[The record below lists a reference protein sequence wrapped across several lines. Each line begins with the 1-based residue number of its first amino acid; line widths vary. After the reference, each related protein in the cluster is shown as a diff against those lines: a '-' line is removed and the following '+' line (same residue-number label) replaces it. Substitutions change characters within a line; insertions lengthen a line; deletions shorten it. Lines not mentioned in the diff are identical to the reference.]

1 VSNKNEQR
9 NQPTLFQIDGLDRE
23 AAWRPP
29 ETLPDLDR
37 FSELWVDT
45 ETTGTNRFQDLPVGL
60 AVAAPD
66 GSAYY
71 LPFGHRGGNLD
82 ANMVRSWAKRNL
94 ANKTLIGSW
103 LKFDTH
109 ILRNWNLP
117 LDEMN
122 VTLRDVQHQ
131 ACLLNEQRRQSG
143 LDLLSKEYLGQEK
156 ADLDRGVIENM
167 ARVHSS
173 LVGPYAEQDV
183 RLTRALDLHMRPLV
197 AKEGLDRVLALEDSL
212 IFPVVEMENNG
223 LPLDLE
229 KLERWRLLVRKEY
242 EQGLRDLRDMAGFPC
257 NPKSNPDLRRLFEK
271 WGMAPPIDEE
281 DGAITFAAP
290 YLRPLRGK
298 HHGIKLL
305 LRVKGLGTMLS
316 NFLDNY
322 PKVVGADGKLRYN
335 LHQLRADEY
344 GTITGRFSA
353 AGDEHGGINPQQVFH
368 PDNQEKK
375 LGNRDYLIR
384 ELFIPEKGRMWVSA
398 DAAQIQYRLFAAVSG
413 NSEILNAYANNP
425 DTDFHDYVTEMV
437 RRLADPNAKRKDV
450 KNVNFAKLFGAGMR
464 KIRRM
469 LECSEPDARAFVEA
483 YNQAFPEVGELLK
496 SVEAVIRQRHRES
509 GVGYVRTM
517 LGRRR
522 RYTDLK
528 ALHTGFNAYIQGT
541 EADIVK
547 IKIRQA
553 YDARK
558 DLELTMRVVVH
569 DELDGDTT
577 HPDKARQLHE
587 LLNEPALPNL
597 RVPIKWETGVG
608 PDWAHVEDLPRL
620 ERAA

>member
-1 VSNKNEQR
+1 M
-9 NQPTLFQIDGLDRE
+9 
-23 AAWRPP
+23 
-29 ETLPDLDR
+29 
-37 FSELWVDT
+37 DT
-45 ETTGTNRFQDLPVGL
+45 ETTGTNRFRDLPVGL
-60 AVAAPD
+60 AVATPD
-66 GSAYY
+66 GNAYY

-94 ANKTLIGSW
+94 AGKTLIGSW

-117 LDEMN
+117 LDELN

-143 LDLLSKEYLGQEK
+143 LDLLAKEYLGQEK
-156 ADLDRGVIENM
+156 ADLDKGVIENM

-197 AKEGLDRVLALEDSL
+197 QKEGLDRVLALEDSL

-223 LPLDLE
+223 LPLDIE
-229 KLERWRLLVRKEY
+229 KLERWQVLVRKEY

-271 WGMAPPIDEE
+271 WGMAAPIDEE

-384 ELFIPEKGRMWVSA
+384 ELFIPAPGRLWVSA

-413 NSEILNAYANNP
+413 NREILNAYANNP

-496 SVEAVIRQRHRES
+496 SVEAVIRQRHRQE

-522 RYTDLK
+522 RYTNLT

-577 HPDKARQLHE
+577 HPDKARQLHD

-597 RVPIKWETGVG
+597 RVPIKWETGTG
-608 PDWAHVEDLPRL
+608 PDWAHVSDLPKL